1 MPPAAAHQPKEIDR
15 TLKKVDESL
24 KALAA
29 FRQRPEVAAGCGA
42 KGKNAEELRRL
53 LEALQRH
60 HAELR
65 RWSSGP
71 AQQEQQQ
78 QQPGERWGLSKKV
91 DEARVRIEREMKR
104 LQDFERVVKG
114 DSSLSRPPIKV
125 VDNEEPNVD
134 RERGDANCR
143 KQQISSEV
151 KVLVDQLLKEQ
162 TADTEI
168 VDEFICKICQ
178 VHIVGQGPKLARCS
192 HLFCGDCIATW
203 FSTHPEN
210 QTWAQRAQAKG
221 SVPCP
226 VCKELLHEEND
237 LFPVCADGRMESA
250 FLWQMLSSLRITCAN
265 HVQCRADGECTWTG
279 EYGGFQKHMRA
290 CNNAPWIEEEAEPP
304 EEAVTEEEP
313 PEEAPVVAESEPQ
326 TPWRQAPPTAPAE
339 PEEVP
344 DAWDEGLSDDAEEG
358 AHGSAPSQAAAPPP
372 DAWDDDFDDEEQ
384 EARPAAASSS
394 SSSSAAAVPGAGA
407 VPAVEAAEAEAHAAA
422 SSGGGGSSGSA
433 SLPGVEAPREVTACV
448 EMAPDVPEVQTAI
461 SHMDPG
467 GEAAPQLDWS
477 ALLVGQIGQLLE
489 LKMQERQHQPQQDQQ
504 DLLQQ
509 QQQQQQQDQPH
520 KEQKQRKEKKQ
531 KQKQSN
537 KQKQVS
543 SADQVSS
550 AEHADDSPVASGTN
564 WKRPE
569 MPIWAP
575 PKLCAGDARP
585 TPAGEPAKYP
595 GLNFCPPLQVE
606 YFRVHMQRF
615 SPPVPDDFWMLD
627 AAAIMAIITTKVFP
641 SLFLVN
647 LGAAPIAAG
656 EDELRKKITGDH
668 CSVMWPMGYSGLN
681 FDPKFGHSGRD
692 HLKGWPRAKIDG
704 NAWSPDEFPA
714 KLHEH
719 LVPTDLDILKVD
731 VDSFDCVFLNNT
743 LAAGFKPKL
752 IIIELSSWFPPPLK
766 FMLRFEGTSGPD
778 SPMLTGCSLQMAVD
792 ILKVYGYTLL
802 QYTMEDGW
810 FVQDQFADLFGE
822 LERDPY
828 ELYRAGNPNLF
839 LGFDIMRQYMDI
851 RELCNL
857 HTQPQKM
864 LEEMTGRIAS
874 WIGMQSS
881 EFVKHSIYTLTV

>member
-1 MPPAAAHQPKEIDR
+1 VKVDGGAAEVEAAELCAIDAFVNILQDIADACGDPVKLREMAFSTPLAAPASAATARVAIEVAPTNVEASSAALLPPPLAAHEPLMVVAAPQPAAEVCPLAPASSACACAV
-15 TLKKVDESL
+15 VDTTNAVTQASQE
-24 KALAA
+24 
-29 FRQRPEVAAGCGA
+29 AGSQQQQ
-42 KGKNAEELRRL
+42 
-53 LEALQRH
+53 LQ
-60 HAELR
+60 
-65 RWSSGP
+65 
-71 AQQEQQQ
+71 QQQQEEQQQ
-78 QQPGERWGLSKKV
+78 QQ
-91 DEARVRIEREMKR
+91 
-104 LQDFERVVKG
+104 
-114 DSSLSRPPIKV
+114 
-125 VDNEEPNVD
+125 
-134 RERGDANCR
+134 
-143 KQQISSEV
+143 QQ
-151 KVLVDQLLKEQ
+151 QQ
-162 TADTEI
+162 
-168 VDEFICKICQ
+168 Q
-178 VHIVGQGPKLARCS
+178 
-192 HLFCGDCIATW
+192 
-203 FSTHPEN
+203 
-210 QTWAQRAQAKG
+210 
-221 SVPCP
+221 
-226 VCKELLHEEND
+226 
-237 LFPVCADGRMESA
+237 
-250 FLWQMLSSLRITCAN
+250 
-265 HVQCRADGECTWTG
+265 
-279 EYGGFQKHMRA
+279 
-290 CNNAPWIEEEAEPP
+290 
-304 EEAVTEEEP
+304 
-313 PEEAPVVAESEPQ
+313 
-326 TPWRQAPPTAPAE
+326 
-339 PEEVP
+339 
-344 DAWDEGLSDDAEEG
+344 
-358 AHGSAPSQAAAPPP
+358 
-372 DAWDDDFDDEEQ
+372 Q
-384 EARPAAASSS
+384 E
-394 SSSSAAAVPGAGA
+394 
-407 VPAVEAAEAEAHAAA
+407 
-422 SSGGGGSSGSA
+422 
-433 SLPGVEAPREVTACV
+433 
-448 EMAPDVPEVQTAI
+448 
-461 SHMDPG
+461 
-467 GEAAPQLDWS
+467 
-477 ALLVGQIGQLLE
+477 
-489 LKMQERQHQPQQDQQ
+489 
-504 DLLQQ
+504 QQ
-509 QQQQQQQDQPH
+509 QQQQQQQDQAH

-681 FDPKFGHSGRD
+681 FDPKFGGSGRD

-704 NAWSPDEFPA
+704 HAWSPDQFPA

-851 RELCNL
+851 RVLCNL